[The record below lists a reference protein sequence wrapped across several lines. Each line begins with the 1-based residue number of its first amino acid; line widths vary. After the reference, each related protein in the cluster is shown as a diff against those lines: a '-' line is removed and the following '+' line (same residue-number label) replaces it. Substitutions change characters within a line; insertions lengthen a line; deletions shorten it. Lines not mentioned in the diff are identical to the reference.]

1 MTSPRAVSR
10 ARHDP
15 PEGWYNTT
23 GSLLLGLA
31 LMLTFGTHFVELE
44 RTPPELLFGLLGV
57 YFYAS
62 GYLSGRR
69 TGKVG
74 TGAWAGV
81 ACGLAFGIV
90 VCVVMFTS
98 PHSGMRESVRGG
110 EGDQLAIA
118 WSSAV
123 FFIALGGGCGAIG
136 ARSAIHASRHH
147 R

>member
-1 MTSPRAVSR
+1 MTSREAVR
-10 ARHDP
+10 RTQYDP
-15 PEGWYNTT
+15 PEGWHNVA
-23 GSLLLGLA
+23 GGLLLGA
-31 LMLTFGTHFVELE
+31 VLMLTFGTHIVELE
-44 RTPPELLFGLLGV
+44 RTPPELLFGLLGL
-57 YFYAS
+57 YFYAA

-90 VCVVMFTS
+90 VCVVIFTT
-98 PHSGMRESVRGG
+98 PLLGMRESVRGG

-123 FFIALGGGCGAIG
+123 FFIAVGGVCGALG
-136 ARSAIHASRHH
+136 SRTAIQASRQH